1 VTHQAAREAPRRSK
15 PDAPYSI
22 VLACH
27 SNGDGPIWVASVQ
40 ELPGCEARG
49 ATPESAAAGV
59 REAVEQW
66 KAEAKAQGREIPP
79 PGAAASHSGKLL
91 VRMPRS
97 LHAELF
103 RASEREGT
111 SLNAYIVAAL
121 SASVGWRR
129 SEQPRAQ
136 RERDAE
142 HADTP
147 GAEPPSRGL
156 SLALTAN
163 LIVLA
168 VAAII
173 AVALLITA
181 WLG

>member
-1 VTHQAAREAPRRSK
+1 VRHATKQPADPTY
-15 PDAPYSI
+15 PI
-22 VLACH
+22 VLAH
-27 SNGDGPIWVASVQ
+27 HPNGDGFAWTATVE

-49 ATPESAAAGV
+49 DTPESAAAAV
-59 REAVEQW
+59 RDEVERW
-66 KAEAKAQGREIPP
+66 VRTARADGREVPP

-97 LHAELF
+97 LHAELV

-121 SASVGWRR
+121 SASVAWRR
-129 SEQPRAQ
+129 SSGTDAPAPGPSAG
-136 RERDAE
+136 RDA
-142 HADTP
+142 
-147 GAEPPSRGL
+147 RGL

-163 LIVLA
+163 LVVLA
-168 VAAII
+168 IAAVI
-173 AVALLITA
+173 AVALLLTA